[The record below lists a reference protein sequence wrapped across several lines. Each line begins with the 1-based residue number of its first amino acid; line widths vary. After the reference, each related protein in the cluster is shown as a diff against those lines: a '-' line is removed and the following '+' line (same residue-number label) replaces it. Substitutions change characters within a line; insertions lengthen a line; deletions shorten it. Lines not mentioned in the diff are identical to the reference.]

1 MDRQKLIEEIKILEQ
16 NKPKFSLEQI
26 NEEIAKRRES
36 PYNRIVDDTEIPE
49 GNARTEAIENY
60 LSSPQFRRLALEIL
74 GGVAGAATGGTLFAA
89 RAALRPALGLL
100 YRSLGAGIGEGAAA
114 GAAQV
119 FDPRDDLAKEVLRG
133 FATGLSAET
142 IGAAIP
148 AMISKI
154 GFKGIKYSD
163 DAEQAERTLNKLKD
177 RARRS
182 GTSKVDDI
190 KDGLITPGIG
200 SDNRFVDILENISE
214 KSIFAGG
221 KIIKAR
227 KGGETALT
235 NELNLLID
243 NLSDSVT
250 RTDAGELAIRAVQ
263 NSLDNFRAIAKTK
276 YDKLSQAAVG
286 VTVNVQKS
294 KQLANQLLK
303 ETEITK
309 RLSPESRKVLQTV
322 ADIDD
327 RVSFSVANDIR
338 SELLGVTR
346 ASTEMIKGKAQ
357 ANAARLVKELT
368 KDIDR
373 TIDNLPIAVPQ
384 LRALYDSAQRFYRV
398 GAKKFNN
405 KVLRRL
411 TEKAPEEVYKT
422 LIKPRRPSTI
432 EALSNSLKT
441 LKDKEIKKELFNSLK
456 GTLIG
461 DIVGESNRI
470 KGKLDGAYVLKELD
484 KYGDEVLLQ
493 LFKPNELR
501 NFKSVLKSLSIAQK
515 KSVGEGVP
523 GAIFIQLGQAGA
535 AFGLFSGV
543 LTAPSAALLFGPA
556 VIGELFTNPRFIKFI
571 KKGFQLDPGSPEAYT
586 NAAQLIGAMI
596 SNNLISRDEGED
608 YLEELKKSRE
618 EDILGKRQQPTGD
631 PTLSRPVDINLS
643 MMEQPTNVP
652 PLNTPNINP
661 NLFAQAPTGIMQ
673 NLTSTERALLSPEE
687 QIIAS
692 RT

>member
-26 NEEIAKRRES
+26 NEEIARRRES

-133 FATGLSAET
+133 FTTGLSAET

-163 DAEQAERTLNKLKD
+163 DAEQAERTLNKVKD
-177 RARRS
+177 KARRS
-182 GTSKVDDI
+182 GTSKIDDI
-190 KDGLITPGIG
+190 KDGIITPGIG
-200 SDNRFVDILENISE
+200 SDNRFIDILENISE

-243 NLSDSVT
+243 NLSDAVT
-250 RTDAGELAIRAVQ
+250 RTDAGELAISAVQ

-373 TIDNLPIAVPQ
+373 TIDNLPTAVPQ

-571 KKGFQLDPGSPEAYT
+571 KKGFELDPGSPEAYT
-586 NAAQLIGAMI
+586 NAAQFIGAMI

-618 EDILGKRQQPTGD
+618 EDILGKRQQPIGD

-652 PLNTPNINP
+652 PLNTPSINP
-661 NLFAQAPTGIMQ
+661 NLFAQTPTGIMQ